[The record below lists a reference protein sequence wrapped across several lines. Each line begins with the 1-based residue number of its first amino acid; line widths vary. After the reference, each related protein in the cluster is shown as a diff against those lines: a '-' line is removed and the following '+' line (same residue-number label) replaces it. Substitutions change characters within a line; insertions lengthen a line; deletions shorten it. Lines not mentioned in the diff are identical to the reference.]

1 MAGWR
6 SRYGEGLRKVVLATL
21 FNGQYFGELSL
32 FDGAPRSAT
41 ATAVEPSRL
50 VRLDRDDLVDFVNKN
65 PAAALRIIEEMGDR
79 LRQTNELMSRQVSRN
94 VLEGAGRDA
103 DLRPAHRRP
112 RRGLRRLLAVHH
124 SLRRLMTVWMGI
136 NVARVANFDPYPFI
150 LLNLALSTVAAL
162 QAPIIMMSQN
172 RQSSKDKL
180 LAENDYQV
188 NLKAEM
194 EIAALLRGQA
204 ELLARLAV
212 VERAIGGGPSSH
224 VAFEESLR
232 PEPNRTVNARSSRT
246 HSARPERWRL
256 AGWLG
261 CVLAAEWEACA
272 GVVLPATFEGL
283 PVRQRDAAGPAGED
297 ASAPLRRARYD
308 LHVISNAQ
316 NASPSV
322 WHFVSTTAGSLPPW
336 RRIDSR

>member
-1 MAGWR
+1 MTIRLEESHYEPGEVIFRQGDDGSSLFIIEEGAVDIAF
-6 SRYGEGLRKVVLATL
+6 GEGAGNVVLATL

-41 ATAVEPSRL
+41 ATAAKHTHVI
-50 VRLDRDDLVDFVNKN
+50 RLDREDLVDFVHKN

-94 VLEGAGRDA
+94 VLEEQEESLTFGQRIA
-103 DLRPAHRRP
+103 DRVAKFGGSWPFIIIF
-112 RRGLRRLLAVHH
+112 
-124 SLRRLMTVWMGI
+124 SIIMTVWMTI

-150 LLNLALSTVAAL
+150 LLNLALSSVAAL

-194 EIAALLRGQA
+194 EIAALLRGQS

-212 VERAIGGGPSSH
+212 VERSVVRRG
-224 VAFEESLR
+224 
-232 PEPNRTVNARSSRT
+232 EPQQTPV
-246 HSARPERWRL
+246 
-256 AGWLG
+256 
-261 CVLAAEWEACA
+261 
-272 GVVLPATFEGL
+272 GL
-283 PVRQRDAAGPAGED
+283 
-297 ASAPLRRARYD
+297 
-308 LHVISNAQ
+308 N
-316 NASPSV
+316 N
-322 WHFVSTTAGSLPPW
+322 
-336 RRIDSR
+336 